1 MLLAVG
7 ESAYIGYQ
15 VVLHRGMPTYW
26 VTMPFLWP
34 AVLALNVLSADF
46 IPEEF
51 IVVLTF
57 FGMVLNNLV
66 LILLF
71 DAGRK
76 WLRAVRRRQGND
88 VDGDARPK

>member
-34 AVLALNVLSADF
+34 AVL
-46 IPEEF
+46 
-51 IVVLTF
+51 
-57 FGMVLNNLV
+57 
-66 LILLF
+66 
-71 DAGRK
+71 R
-76 WLRAVRRRQGND
+76 
-88 VDGDARPK
+88 